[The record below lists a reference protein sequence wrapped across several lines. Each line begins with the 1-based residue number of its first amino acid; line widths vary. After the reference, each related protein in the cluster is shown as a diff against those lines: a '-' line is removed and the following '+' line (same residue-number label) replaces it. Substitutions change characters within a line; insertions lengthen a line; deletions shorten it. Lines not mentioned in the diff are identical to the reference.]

1 MSKHTEGSERVLEE
15 AIQIQQKHRPDPE
28 PADPTPGTLL
38 PEEPLVVIEPSH
50 TWAGLDLRDFWRHR
64 ELLYFMIWRDL
75 KVRYKQTVLGLVWVV
90 MQPLLTTVVFTV
102 FLGLLARVPSDGTP
116 YPLLA
121 FSGLLPWTFFANS
134 VANGSNSLV
143 VNAHLLTKVYFPRLI
158 IPVSAVGGRLV
169 DFGVSCVLLGA
180 MMLFYGVPVGPG
192 ALMLVP
198 LMLLLALLALGAS
211 LWASALNV
219 KYRDV
224 GIALPVLIQL
234 WMFVSPVV
242 YSPALVPPGW
252 RRLYSLNPLAG
263 IIEGFRSA
271 LFGRPFDWPAL
282 ASAAAVTLALLVYSA
297 FAFKRMEKTFAD
309 LV

>member
-1 MSKHTEGSERVLEE
+1 MLEE
-15 AIQIQQKHRPDPE
+15 AIQIPQKNRPEPE
-28 PADPTPGTLL
+28 PADPTPSPLL
-38 PEEPLVVIEPSH
+38 PDEPLVVIEPSRA
-50 TWAGLDLRDFWRHR
+50 WAGVDLGDLWRHR
-64 ELLYFMIWRDL
+64 ELLYFMVWRDL
-75 KVRYKQTVLGLVWVV
+75 KVRYKQTVLGLLWVV

-102 FLGLLARVPSDGTP
+102 FLGLLARVPSDGAP
-116 YPLLA
+116 YPLFA
-121 FSGLLPWTFFANS
+121 FAGLVPWTFFANS
-134 VANGSNSLV
+134 VSNGGNSLV
-143 VNAHLLTKVYFPRLI
+143 GNAHLLTKVYFPRLI
-158 IPVSAVGGRLV
+158 IPASAVGGRLV
-169 DFGVSCVLLGA
+169 DFGVSCALLVA
-180 MMLFYGVPVGPG
+180 MMLFYGVRPGAG

-198 LMLLLALLALGAS
+198 LVLLLGLFSLGAS

-242 YSPALVPPGW
+242 YPATLVPERW
-252 RRLYSLNPLAG
+252 RRLYTLNPVAG

-271 LFGRPFDWPAL
+271 LFGRDFDWPAL
-282 ASAAAVTLALLVYSA
+282 ASAAAVTAALLVCAA

>member
-1 MSKHTEGSERVLEE
+1 VLEE
-15 AIQIQQKHRPDPE
+15 AVEIQQKHRPDPE
-28 PADPTPGTLL
+28 PADPTPRPLL
-38 PEEPLVVIEPSH
+38 PDEPLVVIEPSRA
-50 TWAGLDLRDFWRHR
+50 WVAVGLPDLWRYR
-64 ELLYFMIWRDL
+64 ELLYFMVWRDL

-102 FLGLLARVPSDGTP
+102 FLGLLARIPSDGVE

-121 FSGLLPWTFFANS
+121 FSGLLPWTFFANAVS
-134 VANGSNSLV
+134 NGSNSLV
-143 VNAHLLTKVYFPRLI
+143 SNAHLLTKVYFPRLI
-158 IPVSAVGGRLV
+158 IPVAAVVGRLV
-169 DFGVSCVLLGA
+169 DFGVAFVMMGA
-180 MMLFYGVPVGPG
+180 MMLFYGAPVGPG
-192 ALMLVP
+192 VLMLVP
-198 LMLLLALLALGAS
+198 LVVLLALFALGAS

-234 WMFVSPVV
+234 WMFISPVV
-242 YSPALVPPGW
+242 YPVTLVPEGW

-263 IIEGFRSA
+263 IIGGFRSA
-271 LFGRPFDWPAL
+271 LFGRDFDWPAL
-282 ASAAAVTLALLVYSA
+282 ASAAAVTLALLVYSV

>member
-1 MSKHTEGSERVLEE
+1 VG
-15 AIQIQQKHRPDPE
+15 I
-28 PADPTPGTLL
+28 G
-38 PEEPLVVIEPSH
+38 
-50 TWAGLDLRDFWRHR
+50 LRDLWRHR

-75 KVRYKQTVLGLVWVV
+75 KVRYKQTVLGLLWVV

-102 FLGLLARVPSDGTP
+102 FLGLLARVPSDGVP

-121 FSGLLPWTFFANS
+121 FSGLLPWTFFANAVS
-134 VANGSNSLV
+134 NGSNSLV
-143 VNAHLLTKVYFPRLI
+143 SNAHLLTKVYFPRPI
-158 IPVSAVGGRLV
+158 IPVAAVGGRLV
-169 DFGVSCVLLGA
+169 DFGVSFLILAA
-180 MMLFYGVPVGPG
+180 MMLFYRAPVGLG
-192 ALMLVP
+192 VLMLVP
-198 LMLLLALLALGAS
+198 LVVLLALFSLGAS

-242 YSPALVPPGW
+242 YSPALVPPAW

-271 LFGRPFDWPAL
+271 LFGRDFDWPAL
-282 ASAAAVTLALLVYSA
+282 ASATVVTLALLVYAA